1 MEVAT
6 VDISGDRPGLIESM
20 SKAEQCSQGRLMHVR
35 QDELN
40 CMSTAL
46 DGSGSGPDSPRP

>member
-1 MEVAT
+1 MEVTT

-46 DGSGSGPDSPRP
+46 DGSVSGPDSPRP